1 MPHLIIFSALFLCA
15 LMVSCVLTSCQPLVQ
30 PFRPETKT
38 EDDVLF
44 PVRDAG
50 GIVVRNVDGLPDAAA
65 PTLVEA
71 LIEGLQKREIPAATV
86 ESGINRKSLFLDGTA
101 RTLSLGGDRLSVT
114 IDWRLTDQD
123 GRIVGR
129 PRTAAQVSRAAWG
142 EAEPKTYAVVA
153 ERAVQGIAAAVQD
166 PTAVAV
172 ETPTEPEGRRLY
184 LSPVVGAP
192 GNGGPAL
199 SRAMSAAL
207 RGAKVPLAPELDD
220 RALVIAGAVHV
231 APPESGRQRVEIVWT
246 VLDPAG
252 KEVAKLTQANAVP
265 AGTLDGDWGE
275 LAPLIAQA
283 AVPGIVDML
292 RRLPPR
298 AEAPATRAGG

>member
-15 LMVSCVLTSCQPLVQ
+15 LMVSCILTSCQPLVQ
-30 PFRPETKT
+30 PFRPESKT

-50 GIVVRNVDGLPDAAA
+50 GIVVRNVEGLPDGAA

-71 LIEGLQKREIPAATV
+71 LIDGLKKLEIPATTV
-86 ESGINRKSLFLDGTA
+86 ESGINRKSLFLDGNA
-101 RTLSLGGDRLSVT
+101 RTLSLGADRLAVT
-114 IDWRLTDQD
+114 VDWRLTDQD

-129 PRTAAQVSRAAWG
+129 PRTTAQVSRSAWG
-142 EAEPKTYAVVA
+142 RSDPRTYAVVV
-153 ERAVQGIAAAVQD
+153 ERAAQGIAAAVQD

-172 ETPTEPEGRRLY
+172 QAPEPEERRLY

-199 SRAMSAAL
+199 GRAMSAAL
-207 RGAKVPLAPELDD
+207 RGAKLPLAPEKDD
-220 RALVIAGAVHV
+220 RALVIAGSVHV

-275 LAPLIAQA
+275 IAPLIAGA

-298 AEAPATRAGG
+298 AEAPSGRIRG